1 MSEINQS
8 KSVSR
13 GEVGEYLT
21 LAELNL
27 NQILSHK
34 VDKAPY
40 DIIIDANNS
49 LIKVQ
54 VKVGHL
60 PKNWR
65 TKKTYSDRVRFRTYK
80 GSGTKLR
87 YNENEV
93 DLFAFVDIDSNSIA
107 WLHFNE
113 TYKTGLVI
121 KKDNFCDY
129 NIDRILSLYFSNK
142 RRKNVK

>member
-1 MSEINQS
+1 MSEINQN
-8 KSVSR
+8 KNVAR
-13 GEVGEYLT
+13 GEVGEYLA

-27 NQILSHK
+27 NQILSHR

-65 TKKTYSDRVRFRTYK
+65 TKKIYDDRVRFRTYK
-80 GSGTKLR
+80 GSGAKIK

-93 DLFAFVDIDSNSIA
+93 DLFAFVDIDSKSVA

-113 TYKTGLVI
+113 TYKSGLVI
-121 KKDNFCDY
+121 KKDDFCDY
-129 NIDRILSLYFSNK
+129 KIDRTLSLYFSNK
-142 RRKNVK
+142 RRKNAE

>member
-1 MSEINQS
+1 MSEINQN
-8 KSVSR
+8 KNVAR
-13 GEVGEYLT
+13 GEVGEYLA

-27 NQILSHK
+27 NQLLSHR

-54 VKVGHL
+54 EKVGHL

-65 TKKTYSDRVRFRTYK
+65 TKKIYDDRVRFRTYK
-80 GSGTKLR
+80 GSGAKIK

-93 DLFAFVDIDSNSIA
+93 DLFAFVDIDSKSVA

-113 TYKTGLVI
+113 TYKSGLVI
-121 KKDNFCDY
+121 KKDDFCDY
-129 NIDRILSLYFSNK
+129 NIDRTLSL
-142 RRKNVK
+142 